1 MGVLKAPAG
10 RRRARA
16 AVATLLFWCATSMSG
31 PVLAAPTTSEIEAVF
46 LFNFSQFVDWP
57 SQVFAEP
64 DSPIVISV
72 LGSDPFG
79 TTLDEVV
86 RGEVV
91 KGRSLIVRRFQRVEQ
106 LTDTQILFISRSE
119 RGRLESILTTLKGRS
134 VLTVSDI
141 EGFANNGG
149 IICFVLVDNKIRL
162 RVNLQAAKAAGL
174 TLSSKLLRPAQIVGP
189 GEP

>member
-1 MGVLKAPAG
+1 
-10 RRRARA
+10 
-16 AVATLLFWCATSMSG
+16 MSG